1 MEDEEVLHIDPDFEP
16 KSRPRSCT
24 WPLPRPDISAVKQ
37 EGLGNGENQPLQAP
51 PTHDNQRQTQHTE
64 GQVESVPP
72 PDLGAVV
79 GVGGATPRKGASR
92 RNPWGNQSY
101 ADLISQ
107 AIESSPEKRLTL
119 AQIYDWIVN
128 SVPYFKDKGDSNSSA
143 GWKNSIC
150 HNLSL
155 HSKFLRVHNES
166 TGKSSWWIL
175 NPEGDKSAIKIAKDP
190 RPRATSMDNSNKLQ
204 KSRRL
209 ARQAKQ
215 EGGAAAFQQREASVG
230 SVEAESPSSSQST
243 LGPSSR
249 SGLEDPDVWTG
260 FRSRANSSGSTLSG
274 RLSPIVPLQEDE
286 DEPQR
291 DGLLGGYTTSGMPTS
306 LTEPL
311 MEELDLIDG
320 LTLMNRQLGKTTSAT
335 SSSFA
340 ALQLLQAAKPP
351 VPLTQSE
358 LQSPVSQGRG
368 ATSNFVTPAFNSV
381 LSPGSQGEGY
391 RAHLSSRLEALL
403 VSDSPPPSDIV
414 MAQVEPE
421 PPSQGSTGILHLGG
435 SHADRHGLPSN
446 TVLGE
451 DLDKSLLFPTSL
463 HLPQQLQSQLRLL
476 FEGGISSAS
485 GSGSFPAAGPLGEPS
500 SSITVE
506 GQMPTDLNTEM
517 FTEDLDCDVDY
528 IIKSDLMDGED
539 IDFNYDPMLPVNQS
553 YPATVSTPDPSV
565 SWVPSQVISIPY
577 N

>member
-24 WPLPRPDISAVKQ
+24 WPLPRPDISA
-37 EGLGNGENQPLQAP
+37 NQPLQAP

-358 LQSPVSQGRG
+358 LH
-368 ATSNFVTPAFNSV
+368 
-381 LSPGSQGEGY
+381 PGSQGEGY